1 MPPRETLNLGGWET
15 QPSSCLGPRSPSPPS
30 THLRPGLRSQAAPG
44 LPACKPS
51 PPRDRDK
58 QLRPRR
64 DYAAGNSRPHRP
76 GPREKAHKLD
86 RAEAEPPAHHVT
98 ATSLL
103 PLTQRELRDAPSESL
118 GRQGVGAREP
128 HQFTTRA
135 ANSRALAS
143 HDQHSHSAHRLALPS
158 PAKKMPSHL
167 APDSCTP
174 PRGRWQGTHATLAP
188 LPSSGYA
195 GTRLAIP
202 LPPKWPS
209 RAGPSPHSHWLSGV

>member
-30 THLRPGLRSQAAPG
+30 THLRPGLRSQAAPA
-44 LPACKPS
+44 LPDCKPS
-51 PPRDRDK
+51 PPRGRDK

-64 DYAAGNSRPHRP
+64 GYAARNSRPHRP

-86 RAEAEPPAHHVT
+86 RAEAEPPARHVT

-174 PRGRWQGTHATLAP
+174 PQGTMARETRHPRPFALQWQKMPLIFFEASSMFFWNQATRTLD
-188 LPSSGYA
+188 
-195 GTRLAIP
+195 TDC
-202 LPPKWPS
+202 WTE
-209 RAGPSPHSHWLSGV
+209 